1 MTEFVA
7 VEEFRR
13 LVPENAFS
21 APSDSSDGNAPWEH
35 ATMGLGGIPR
45 RVQHLG
51 RVFTAVRERHLAE
64 FPDLV
69 YLEIKEHHGRGDQ
82 QHVFHSLSTYEFNQ
96 DGKITGI
103 RVAPAA
109 RHLVTAGPA

>member
-1 MTEFVA
+1 
-7 VEEFRR
+7 
-13 LVPENAFS
+13 
-21 APSDSSDGNAPWEH
+21 
-35 ATMGLGGIPR
+35 
-45 RVQHLG
+45 
-51 RVFTAVRERHLAE
+51 
-64 FPDLV
+64 V